1 MIMDKVLLF
10 EKSALRYRKLADEF
24 ADKEDY
30 PRALEFLLSA
40 KSISLSLDVIMDL
53 ADLYADMNL
62 LELSNKYWFIY
73 MDKAPKD
80 KVSVAY
86 EELAINYFYL
96 DNFWASSYYFHQKLT
111 VDGFINKQGLSQEI
125 LDFFSGEEMK
135 KSAYKIVYP
144 FERADFSFEKK
155 RAKRALSIGA
165 FEDAIK
171 VLESIPQP
179 CVDEDTAGDLAV
191 CYFMSDNLDK
201 AEEVCRKS
209 LAEHGEN
216 VTAYCNLSTVY
227 DMKEDYDNSNFYY
240 QKALLQRKGGH
251 GEFYKIATCA
261 IEREDHL
268 TAKTCLENILEER
281 PYEHVMRF
289 FYGLSL
295 ANLNNFDRAEE
306 ELLKAYRINP
316 SDIAIKEHL
325 DYVVSL
331 KNGGADELNLL
342 PFKYV
347 KEVPVKLA
355 RKWTKKIK
363 ELVKNPETLQ
373 SALKNAQIKTI
384 IEWGILS
391 NDSAL
396 MRDCVYILSTVY
408 NAYCRNL
415 MIQTMIDPEGGE
427 ELKRLLLYA
436 LIIKG
441 EKSKFGVVAGSFY
454 LKFKPKKLAC
464 EKFADGWL
472 YLSSY
477 ALCVSRVIFHDV
489 DDLDCIAKACDKVYI
504 ALKGKITEAEVTNE
518 ELGALILSVSKLK
531 RFDNDGAVMHLFTVQ
546 KEKLNQ
552 LKSLVKGE

>member
-1 MIMDKVLLF
+1 MNKVLLF
-10 EKSALRYRKLADEF
+10 EKNAVQYRKIAEEF
-24 ADKEDY
+24 AEKEDFS
-30 PRALEFLLSA
+30 RALEFLLSA
-40 KSISLSLDVIMDL
+40 KSISSNLDVVMDL
-53 ADLYADMNL
+53 ADLYADMGL

-111 VDGFINKQGLSQEI
+111 VDGYINKQGLSQEI

-135 KSAYKIVYP
+135 KASYKVVYP

-155 RAKRALSIGA
+155 RAKRALSVGA

-171 VLESIPQP
+171 IIESIPNA
-179 CVDEDTAGDLAV
+179 CVDEETAGDLAV

-201 AEEVCRKS
+201 AEETCRNS
-209 LAEHGEN
+209 LLTHGEN
-216 VTAYCNLSTVY
+216 LTAYCNLSTVY
-227 DMKEDYDNSNFYY
+227 DMREDFDNSNFYY
-240 QKALLQRKGGH
+240 QKALEQRKGAH
-251 GEFYKIATCA
+251 GEAYKIATCA

-268 TAKTCLENILEER
+268 TAKECLENILEER

-295 ANLNNFDRAEE
+295 ANQNKFDRAEE
-306 ELLKAYRINP
+306 ELLKAYRLNP
-316 SDIAIKEHL
+316 EDVAVKFHL
-325 DYVVSL
+325 DYVTAL
-331 KNGGADELNLL
+331 KNGKGDEQNLL

-347 KEVPVKLA
+347 KELPAKIS
-355 RKWTKKIK
+355 RSWTKKIK
-363 ELVKNPETLQ
+363 DLVKTPDKIQ
-373 SALKNAQIKTI
+373 SALKTEGVKAI
-384 IEWGILS
+384 IEWGLFS
-391 NDSAL
+391 NDSTL

-408 NAYCRNL
+408 NAYCKNL
-415 MIQTMIDPEGGE
+415 ILQTMLNPDGGE

-454 LKFKPKKLAC
+454 LKFKPKKLVC

-489 DDLDCIAKACDKVYI
+489 ENLDNIAKACDKVYV
-504 ALKGKITEAEVTNE
+504 ALKDKITESEVTNE
-518 ELGALILSVSKLK
+518 ELGALILSQSKLK
-531 RFDNDGAVMHLFTVQ
+531 RFANDGAVMQLFTVQ
-546 KEKLNQ
+546 KEKLTQ

>member
-1 MIMDKVLLF
+1 MDKVLLF
-10 EKSALRYRKLADEF
+10 EKNALRYRKLAEECVE
-24 ADKEDY
+24 KEDFS
-30 PRALEFLLSA
+30 RALEFLLSA
-40 KSISLSLDVIMDL
+40 KSLSQNLDVIMDL

-80 KVSVAY
+80 KVSIAY

-111 VDGFINKQGLSQEI
+111 VDGYINKQGLSQEI
-125 LDFFSGEEMK
+125 LDFFSGEELK

-144 FERADFSFEKK
+144 FDRADFSFEKK
-155 RAKRALSIGA
+155 RAKRALSVGA

-171 VLESIPQP
+171 VLESIPEP

-201 AEEVCRKS
+201 AEETCRKS
-209 LAEHGEN
+209 LVMHGEN

-227 DMKEDYDNSNFYY
+227 EMKEDYDNSNFYY
-240 QKALLQRKGGH
+240 QKALLNRKGGH
-251 GEFYKIATCA
+251 GECYKIATCA

-268 TAKTCLENILEER
+268 TAKECLEDILEER

-295 ANLNNFDRAEE
+295 ANIGNFERAEE

-316 SDIAIKEHL
+316 DDVAIKLHL
-325 DYVVSL
+325 DYVALL
-331 KNGGADELNLL
+331 KNGGTDELNLL

-347 KEVPVKLA
+347 KEVPTRIS
-355 RKWTKKIK
+355 RKWVKKIK
-363 ELVKNPETLQ
+363 ELVKAPETLQ
-373 SALKNAQIKTI
+373 TALKNPQTKKIIK
-384 IEWGILS
+384 WGLLG
-391 NDSAL
+391 NDTTL

-415 MIQTMIDPEGGE
+415 MLETMIDPEGGE

-464 EKFADGWL
+464 EKFNDGWL

-489 DDLDCIAKACDKVYI
+489 EDLDQIAKACDKVY
-504 ALKGKITEAEVTNE
+504 ASLKGKITDADVTNE
-518 ELGALILSVSKLK
+518 ELGALMLSVSNLK
-531 RFDNDGAVMHLFTVQ
+531 RFDTDVAVMQLFTVQ
-546 KEKLNQ
+546 KEKLNL
-552 LKSLVKGE
+552 LKSLIEGE